1 MIKSLIVAM
10 TALGLAAQI
19 LPAAQAGP
27 LDGLSALQKA
37 KVARTIAA
45 SRSSARTGPRSECGS
60 VIIGSGSGARNSR
73 RAPREVIIV
82 ARDIININRN
92 CKIN

>member
-1 MIKSLIVAM
+1 MIKSLLVAV
-10 TALGLAAQI
+10 TVVGLSLQV

-27 LDGLSALQKA
+27 LDGLTALQKA
-37 KVARTIAA
+37 KVARTIAS
-45 SRSSARTGPRSECGS
+45 SRSSARTGLRQECGS
-60 VIIGSGSGARNSR
+60 VIIGSGAENSR
-73 RAPREVIIV
+73 RARKEVIIV